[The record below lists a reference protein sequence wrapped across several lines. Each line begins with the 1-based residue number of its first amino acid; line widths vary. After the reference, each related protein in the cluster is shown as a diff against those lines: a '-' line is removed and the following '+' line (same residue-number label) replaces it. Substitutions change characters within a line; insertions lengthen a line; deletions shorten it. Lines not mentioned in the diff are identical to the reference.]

1 MGMKYS
7 VRNVVNNCVISLYDK
22 VTVTRLLVIILKHI
36 EMSDP
41 YVV

>member
-1 MGMKYS
+1 MKYS

-22 VTVTRLLVIILKHI
+22 VTVTRLLVVILKHI